1 MGDRLD
7 VQEQRSD
14 PCVRRANDG
23 RRHRASAIP
32 AILEHRE
39 VTTTCL
45 VVDCGALGGNIHS
58 NNSLD
63 SLSEK
68 WQSAEKCET
77 RPAVHLRRGNARAD
91 SRENMVASLAIRPS
105 STAGSNSMPLATST
119 FPKDD
124 ELLDQ
129 CLLQPL
135 MTVFRRI
142 LQQQGTSQRSLK
154 AGEAPELP
162 PPPAPPPAPP
172 AAAPVTPP
180 PLSRFRPA
188 VLPRQ
193 QHSWPEEVAPG
204 SPARPPSAGS
214 GHGSST
220 PLGTS
225 LPLDIPRKLLEA
237 THYGSD
243 EKDGA
248 EKSASLEELAEE
260 VEEEQAS
267 SAGEAATHEP
277 GDDSE
282 DSIFVLHS

>member
-1 MGDRLD
+1 
-7 VQEQRSD
+7 
-14 PCVRRANDG
+14 
-23 RRHRASAIP
+23 
-32 AILEHRE
+32 
-39 VTTTCL
+39 
-45 VVDCGALGGNIHS
+45 
-58 NNSLD
+58 
-63 SLSEK
+63 
-68 WQSAEKCET
+68 
-77 RPAVHLRRGNARAD
+77 
-91 SRENMVASLAIRPS
+91 MVASLAIRPA

-142 LQQQGTSQRSLK
+142 LQQQHSLK
-154 AGEAPELP
+154 EGEARGDAPDEPP
-162 PPPAPPPAPP
+162 PPPAPPS
-172 AAAPVTPP
+172 AAPVTPP

-188 VLPRQ
+188 ALPRQ

-204 SPARPPSAGS
+204 SPVRPPSAGS

-237 THYGSD
+237 TNYD

-282 DSIFVLHS
+282 DSIFVLHSS